1 MTLTTQRDRAFA
13 CWLAAVALGFL
24 AAATRADAQAVGGDR
39 TVWSGV
45 YTTGQADRGKARF
58 ETTCIRCHNIEL
70 TGSERGPA
78 LKGQS
83 FWSKWEND
91 SLSSLF
97 VKIRDTMPQDGA
109 GVVSDEAKVDI
120 LAYLLQRSD
129 RPAGSSEL
137 KLEMPALE
145 GIKIAKQSI
154 WDGVYSTAQAE
165 RGKAAFLAGRCGG
178 CHLVDLS
185 GDRGPALKGEAF
197 VSHWEGTTVSSLFA
211 KIRDTMPPNAPNETT
226 ADAKIDIVAYLL
238 ASNGFPS
245 GASTLK
251 IDAPALDA
259 IEVVRKGQ
267 GSRAPNFALVQ
278 ALGCLSHGPGGAW
291 VLTKTTEPVVTKQEE
306 ATPTSLKEAQGTAA
320 GDLTFQ
326 LVSIVPFKP
335 ESHEGQRME
344 ARGLI
349 YRDATDARLNLTS
362 LQMIGATCPN

>member
-1 MTLTTQRDRAFA
+1 MRAIIR
-13 CWLAAVALGFL
+13 WLAAL
-24 AAATRADAQAVGGDR
+24 AVGILAPASVNAQSVGGDR

-45 YTTGQADRGKARF
+45 YTAAQAERGRSRF
-58 ETTCIRCHNIEL
+58 ETSCIRCHNVEL

-78 LKGQS
+78 LKGQA

-91 SLSSLF
+91 SLASLF

-120 LAYLLQRSD
+120 LAYLLLRSD
-129 RPAGSSEL
+129 RPVGSSEL

-154 WDGVYSTAQAE
+154 WDGVYSAAQAE

-197 VSHWEGTTVSSLFA
+197 VSHWEGTTVNNLFA

-238 ASNGFPS
+238 ASNDFPA
-245 GASTLK
+245 GASALK
-251 IDAPALDA
+251 IDAQALDA
-259 IEVVRKGQ
+259 IEVIRKGQ

-278 ALGCLSHGPGGAW
+278 AVGCLSQGSAGAW
-291 VLTKTTEPVVTKQEE
+291 VLTHTTEPVVTKQEE
-306 ATPTSLKEAQGTAA
+306 PTAATLKDAQAKAA

-335 ESHEGQRME
+335 ETHQGQRME

-362 LQMIGATCPN
+362 LQTVGSSCSN